1 MARERHR
8 KKDIIFGALVDD
20 DGTVI
25 RTPQGDRVVHEL
37 HIVGENRAPNKPI
50 PRVRS
55 DPN

>member
-25 RTPQGDRVVHEL
+25 RTPQGDRVVREL